1 MLRDSTSGV
10 LRSAPAP
17 LRRQVTIAEKHSCSS
32 LRGHQPCQ
40 VGGRGSWG
48 PASSILLLTASP
60 LAKLSRC
67 RRISRHFVRNETS
80 KAAKGYIRALE
91 KVPPAWYQA
100 VEVTLI
106 GICVACFCFGETNPS
121 KALFVES
128 EPWFGYSTGGLSIED
143 VINLIFCAE
152 LVMRAWANDFQA
164 NWFLRGS
171 SITDLVSC
179 LPVLDRAFAL
189 TPSSDLSL
197 ELTLLRS
204 IRFVRIFRLLKSTA
218 VIEDREGRRGSSLGL
233 SVVRILVS
241 AVGTLSISAGLL
253 WRVEGRNG
261 INPAIN
267 SFGDACF
274 YMLNVFTSQGAPFPV
289 TSTEG
294 RFVTSVAIVIGLLS
308 LPVQVNE
315 LFAVLR
321 SWKTEEEA
329 ETCEVSDSGVTG
341 SESDQNLQNPGGQPT
356 DFTDLIRDL
365 PTSDRLGDSSSA
377 FLGISVKGF
386 CDEAGVGVEV
396 LEPQVAESDLV
407 DFFTVLEDPATAGHI
422 AADPRVRIKL
432 AAALIRR
439 KRRYKGT

>member
-1 MLRDSTSGV
+1 MLSASHSRFQIGPLCKHPSTRTTSSGRHK
-10 LRSAPAP
+10 L
-17 LRRQVTIAEKHSCSS
+17 
-32 LRGHQPCQ
+32 HQPTGCGHDPCRWHTQ
-40 VGGRGSWG
+40 ASWLVR
-48 PASSILLLTASP
+48 ANCSLLLAAASY
-60 LAKLSRC
+60 LKASRC
-67 RRISRHFVRNETS
+67 KCMPRQFVRSETT
-80 KAAKGYIRALE
+80 KAAKGYIRSIE
-91 KVPPAWYQA
+91 KFPPPWYQA
-100 VEVTLI
+100 LEATLI
-106 GICVACFCFGETNPS
+106 GVCVACVCFGETNPGQ
-121 KALFVES
+121 ARFVES
-128 EPWFGYSTGGLSIED
+128 EPWFGYSTGGLSVED
-143 VINLIFCAE
+143 IINFLFCTE

-164 NWFLRGS
+164 SWFFRGS

-189 TPSSDLSL
+189 TPSSELSL

-218 VIEDREGRRGSSLGL
+218 IVKDRQGRSGSSLGL

-241 AVGTLSISAGLL
+241 AIGTLSISAGLL

-261 INPAIN
+261 VNPAIN

-308 LPVQVNE
+308 LPVQVSE

-321 SWKTEEEA
+321 SWKAEEEK
-329 ETCEVSDSGVTG
+329 E
-341 SESDQNLQNPGGQPT
+341 GGTFRDAIMAT
-356 DFTDLIRDL
+356 DAPDLAQDPSTLHITQYDL
-365 PTSDRLGDSSSA
+365 PTSDRLARGSSG
-377 FLGISVKGF
+377 FLSISVHDF
-386 CDEAGVGVEV
+386 CREAGVNVED
-396 LEPQVAESDLV
+396 LELKVAESDLV

-422 AADPRVRIKL
+422 TADPSTRIKL

-439 KRRYKGT
+439 KRVYKVT